1 MRPLGFAVLRRL
13 DVKRWTSGSVLAVE
27 LGVTRSAINDA
38 LRDAQSCGVHLQRI
52 QGRGYRLDHPVEF
65 IDADLVRAHLGRSA
79 PLLRLE
85 VLDETESTSTLVSA
99 RAAAGE
105 PGGLCIIAEN
115 QTAGRGRMGR
125 EWHAGLGGS
134 LTFSVLWRFQRGASA
149 LAGLSLAVSVAVL
162 RGMRDLGIE
171 DARVKWPNDI
181 VFKYQ
186 KLGGI
191 LIETQGD
198 MLGPSAAVIGIGL
211 NYRLDEG
218 IKERIGQPVTD
229 VLSICK
235 DPPGRNLL
243 FAAVLRNLAALL
255 RLFDTYG
262 FEPVRSEWMA
272 VHAYHNREVRVVPPN
287 ADFFYGVVDGVAADG
302 TLLIRQGNEQRRFTS
317 AEISL
322 RVKKA

>member
-1 MRPLGFAVLRRL
+1 M
-13 DVKRWTSGSVLAVE
+13 S
-27 LGVTRSAINDA
+27 RSAINDA
-38 LRDAQSCGVHLQRI
+38 LSAAEACGVRLQRI
-52 QGRGYRLDHPVEF
+52 QGRGYRLAEPLEF
-65 IDADLVRAHLGRSA
+65 IDADLVRANLGRSA

-85 VLDETESTSTLVSA
+85 VLDETASTSTLVAA

-105 PGGLCIIAEN
+105 PGGLCIIAEY
-115 QTAGRGRMGR
+115 QSAGRGRMGR

-134 LTFSVLWRFQRGASA
+134 LTFSLLWRFQRGASA

-162 RGMRDLGIE
+162 RGLRDLGIE

-181 VFKYQ
+181 VFNFH

-191 LIETQGD
+191 LIETHGD

-211 NYRLDEG
+211 NYRLDDEV
-218 IKERIGQPVTD
+218 KARIDQPVTD
-229 VLSICK
+229 IRAIASEPLS
-235 DPPGRNLL
+235 RNIV
-243 FAAVLRNLAALL
+243 FAAVLRNVAAVL

-272 VHAYHNREVRVVPPN
+272 VHAYQNRQVRVVPAN
-287 ADFFYGVVDGVAADG
+287 EHFFYGIVDGVAEDGALVVRDG
-302 TLLIRQGNEQRRFTS
+302 TGLRRLTS

-322 RVKKA
+322 RVKKV